1 MSVRASWSLFSVLVL
16 LPLLGAAGCGG
27 STDEPSVFRDAG
39 SEASTD
45 AAADGAAQPESA
57 PPPFFGDGG
66 TVDSA
71 PPEFDACSGASCF
84 DGPVCGDGVVETG
97 ETCDDGNTIPGD
109 GCSGI
114 CQIEPGYLCPTPD
127 QPCVTSWVC
136 GNGVV
141 DPGETCDDGNTVSGD
156 GCSSTCQVEPGWQC
170 AVGTSPA
177 GGDAG
182 ATDGGPPAGGL
193 CTQIQCGNGIVESGE
208 SCDDGNA
215 VSGDGCSSTCQIEKG
230 WLCPTPGAACVASH
244 CGDGVV
250 AGAETCDDGNAV
262 SGDGCSSTCMVE
274 AGWQCPTPD
283 AKCIAKQCGDGI
295 VAGNEQ
301 CDDGNIL
308 PNDGCSATCTLEP
321 GFACVTRAT
330 PLPQSTC
337 HATVCGDGVKEGF
350 EECDDGN
357 LVPYDGCSPECTIEP
372 KCSGGTCTAVCGD
385 GLKFPQEQCDDGN
398 TTSGDGC
405 SATCTIETG
414 WTCNDLTQA
423 PASTLVIP
431 VLYRDMLYSGTTSP
445 GMGHPDFEAFI
456 TGVVTGLVNPQ
467 LGADSE
473 PVWASNGPSGNQALT
488 SAADFCWWYHQ
499 TGCGGPATTNP
510 FDKLVYLDA
519 TSNPTAL
526 TLTAQGTGSSV
537 YQFDN
542 QKFYPL
548 DGLGWN
554 AGATPQTGTDCD
566 GTTGHNFSFTSELHY
581 PFTYLA
587 SAPVATFDF
596 TGDDDVYG
604 FINGQLVI
612 DLGGVH
618 SAANASV
625 TLDAAEATLLGL
637 TDGGMYSIDMF
648 QAERHTCASTYKLT
662 LAGFVHTTSQCAT
675 VCGDGIVA
683 GAEQCD
689 NGVNNGSYGGC
700 NADCTLA
707 PYCGDDKV
715 QTPPEQCDDGS
726 NEATYGGSKEEC
738 GPGCKWAPY
747 CGDDV
752 KNGPEACDQG
762 ASNKPSSTAYGP
774 DVCTTTCAV
783 APFCGD
789 GVSQKQ
795 FGEQCDNGTNDGS
808 YGTCNPNCTLAP
820 YCGDGIKNG
829 PEVCDNGASNESPSI
844 AYGAGV
850 CTTACT
856 AAPYCGDG
864 IVQPQF
870 GEVCDGT
877 PGCNVQCKTGG
888 IQ

>member
-1 MSVRASWSLFSVLVL
+1 MFVRAPRSLFPVLVL
-16 LPLLGAAGCGG
+16 FPLLGLAGCGG
-27 STDEPSVFRDAG
+27 STNGASVFREAG
-39 SEASTD
+39 AGADTSTD
-45 AAADGAAQPESA
+45 ASDGSVQEDGDS
-57 PPPFFGDGG
+57 PPTFGDDASA
-66 TVDSA
+66 DSS
-71 PPEFDACSGASCF
+71 PRQFDACSGASCF
-84 DGPVCGDGVVETG
+84 DGPVCGDGVIETG
-97 ETCDDGNTIPGD
+97 ETCDDGNTTPGD

-114 CQIEPGYLCPTPD
+114 CQIEPGFVCPTPD
-127 QPCVTSWVC
+127 QPCVTSLVC
-136 GNGVV
+136 GNGVI
-141 DPGETCDDGNTVSGD
+141 DPGETCDDGNQVSGD
-156 GCSSTCQVEPGWQC
+156 GCSSLCQVEPGWEC
-170 AVGTSPA
+170 AVGPTPASSDAGANDAGLPA
-177 GGDAG
+177 GG
-182 ATDGGPPAGGL
+182 P
-193 CTQIQCGNGIVESGE
+193 CTQIKCGNGILESGE
-208 SCDDGNA
+208 TCDDGNA
-215 VSGDGCSSTCQIEKG
+215 ASGDGCSSTCQIEKG
-230 WLCPTPGAACVASH
+230 WQCPTPGAACVASR

-250 AGAETCDDGNAV
+250 AGSETCDDGNSV
-262 SGDGCSSTCMVE
+262 SGDGCSSTCQVE

-295 VAGNEQ
+295 LAGNEQ
-301 CDDGNIL
+301 CDDGNVL
-308 PNDGCSATCTLEP
+308 PGDGCSATCTLEP
-321 GFACVTRAT
+321 GFACVTQAAQ
-330 PLPQSTC
+330 PQSVC

-357 LVPYDGCSPECTIEP
+357 LVPYDGCSPTCTIEP

-385 GLKFPQEQCDDGN
+385 GLKFPQEACDDGN

-405 SATCTIETG
+405 SSTCTIETG
-414 WTCNDLTQA
+414 WTCNNVTAA
-423 PASTLVIP
+423 PASTLAIP

-445 GMGHPDFEAFI
+445 GMGHPDFEAFV
-456 TGVVTGLVNPQ
+456 TGVVAGLVNAQ
-467 LGADSE
+467 LGTDSE
-473 PVWASNGPSGNQALT
+473 PIWASNGPSGNQALT

-499 TGCGGPATTNP
+499 AGCNGAGTSNP

-519 TSNPTAL
+519 SGSPTSL
-526 TLTAQGTGSSV
+526 TLAAQSAGSSV

-554 AGATPQTGTDCD
+554 AGPSPQTGTDCD

-581 PFTYLA
+581 PFTYQA
-587 SAPVATFDF
+587 SGPVPTFDF

-618 SAANASV
+618 SAASASV
-625 TLDAAEATLLGL
+625 TLDATEAAALGL
-637 TDGGMYSIDMF
+637 ADGGMYSIDMF

-689 NGVNNGSYGGC
+689 NGVNNGAYGGC

-726 NEATYGGSKEEC
+726 NLATYGGTSQEC

-762 ASNKPSSTAYGP
+762 ASNKPLATAYGSG
-774 DVCTTTCAV
+774 VCTTTCAL
-783 APFCGD
+783 APYCGD
-789 GVSQKQ
+789 AIPQKQ

-808 YGTCNPNCTLAP
+808 YGTCTPTCTLAP

-829 PEVCDNGASNESPSI
+829 PEACDNGASNESPST
-844 AYGAGV
+844 AYGATV
-850 CTTACT
+850 CTTECT

-864 IVQPQF
+864 IVQAQF
-870 GEVCDGT
+870 GEECDGT
-877 PGCNVQCKTGG
+877 PGCNAKCQMGG